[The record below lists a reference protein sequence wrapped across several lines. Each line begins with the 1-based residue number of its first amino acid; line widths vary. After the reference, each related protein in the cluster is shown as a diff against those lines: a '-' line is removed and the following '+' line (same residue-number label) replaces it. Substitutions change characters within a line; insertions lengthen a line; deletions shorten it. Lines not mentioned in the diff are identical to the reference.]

1 MVGGGNDS
9 NLLIVFYVQIVP
21 DDFVMQLHRFW
32 ERQGLPAQP
41 CQMLSQIQVVSLN
54 SLRVTLTDDVQF
66 SLQTWLIH
74 RPAVR
79 HPYHHVKNWQQAQK
93 TLQCGH
99 SAFTENV
106 GYHRPA
112 YPVIRVKQPAL
123 TWFCTDVAPL
133 LVHLRTD
140 NDITARLYPGGY
152 WLRPE
157 FFKWRKMVLRPTPI
171 SRAVARQ
178 PTPFIAISMIFWCV
192 PGWEAV

>member
-1 MVGGGNDS
+1 M
-9 NLLIVFYVQIVP
+9 L

-32 ERQGLPAQP
+32 ERQRFPAQP
-41 CQMLSQIQVVSLN
+41 GKMLPQIQVMPFN
-54 SLRVTLTDDVQF
+54 SLRVMLADNVQLF
-66 SLQTWLIH
+66 LQAWLIQ
-74 RPAVR
+74 RPSVR
-79 HPYHHVKNWQQAQK
+79 HPYHHLKGRQQAQK
-93 TLQCGH
+93 TFQRSHGT
-99 SAFTENV
+99 FTKDMRP
-106 GYHRPA
+106 HRSA

-123 TWFCTDVAPL
+123 TWFCPDVAPL

-192 PGWEAV
+192 PGWEAA